1 MQTWD
6 DFHRF
11 DPMEVI
17 ATAAETRALVAR
29 WPDRSYLLFPEDRK
43 FPIRMSDD
51 LPLRWIGGG
60 PRAEW
65 SGEACRG
72 EFYAFQV
79 GVFAA
84 RAAIDDLTVEIS
96 GLRREGDKSAPS
108 AAIPAANFHA
118 FNFRGVNWL
127 GRPIAKRVAVP
138 KGKVQALWFGVEIPK
153 DAAPGLYRG
162 RLAFRSRG
170 GQASDVK
177 LSLQVSPRTLADGG
191 VGDLWR
197 YARLKWLD
205 STLGLDDEVVAPYT
219 PMSTSGATARCL
231 GRTVAFSDAGLPRS
245 IESNRREILAA
256 PVALVVETQAGRLAW
271 SGGRPILT
279 QPAPG
284 AVLCESQSLAG
295 PLQMTC
301 RAKME
306 FDGCLNYRIALKARR
321 AVERAGHSPGD
332 SLPPRRRRLPDG
344 IRPQGRLSARPV
356 EMEMERPGEQ
366 HGLAGRLQRRL
377 AVQAQG
383 AQGHVGHL
391 VPL

>member
-1 MQTWD
+1 MDRNGLATQRLGDGKWRTLPKAQVLEFQTWD

-60 PRAEW
+60 PRAEL

-84 RAAIDDLTVEIS
+84 RAAIDDLAVEI
-96 GLRREGDKSAPS
+96 GDLRREGDGAAPS

-118 FNFRGVNWL
+118 FNFRGVDWL
-127 GRPIAKRVAVP
+127 GRPMRKQIAVP
-138 KGKVQALWFGVEIPK
+138 KGKVQALWFGVEVPK
-153 DAAPGLYRG
+153 EAAPGLYRG
-162 RLAFRSRG
+162 KLVFRPQG
-170 GQASDVK
+170 GEASNLT
-177 LSLQVSPRTLADGG
+177 LSLNVSPRALADGG
-191 VGDLWR
+191 VSDLWR

-205 STLGLDDEVVAPYT
+205 STLGLDDEVVAPFT

-231 GRTVAFSDAGLPRS
+231 GRAATFSDTGLPRS

-256 PVALVVETQAGRLAW
+256 PWPWWSRRKPAG
-271 SGGRPILT
+271 S
-279 QPAPG
+279 PG
-284 AVLCESQSLAG
+284 AAG
-295 PLQMTC
+295 GPC
-301 RAKME
+301 SRSPPR
-306 FDGCLNYRIALKARR
+306 GPCSARR
-321 AVERAGHSPGD
+321 KASP
-332 SLPPRRRRLPDG
+332 
-344 IRPQGRLSARPV
+344 ARC
-356 EMEMERPGEQ
+356 R
-366 HGLAGRLQRRL
+366 
-377 AVQAQG
+377 
-383 AQGHVGHL
+383 
-391 VPL
+391 